1 MIRNHPTPATSLTGF
16 QAPAAAAVKVLA
28 FAAMGL
34 ALLGGALSGCA
45 GKAKPSSST
54 AIGASASG
62 ATASAGNPTFA
73 IRYPGSEYLIDY
85 EKYGEFKGAGT
96 SDFQYVIKNHPLLIK
111 ASGEGVYPN
120 IDWVKRDPLWEKAD
134 VHPGHLTHWKEQ
146 KDPAKKFFMWTQ
158 AWEEWG
164 VRQFFTA
171 VTLNENGHTLQALK
185 AFHAVIV
192 NFPRSASYS
201 QDGKYVWYVAPAS
214 RQQIEII
221 LTKHPE
227 LGLRFDGFAFDV
239 KNGDDTDLR
248 NDIITVSPGR
258 FTGPWVGKE
267 NPDGYP
273 AEDYVVETRDLSV
286 RKLPLTLK
294 HPGEGLFIN
303 YAKYGRFEKVGEEGY
318 RYVMTDSAGLAK
330 AVGEG
335 IWPNTSDVMAN
346 PLWKKM
352 EESGWMRNSHW
363 ENVDFKAP
371 TPMYFSW
378 ATAGEDPGRKLFYTA
393 EALKYAGMMQND
405 MGLIVQAL
413 KAYHAIMI
421 HFPGT
426 VMYAPE
432 KAYLW
437 YVANAAQSK
446 IIYLLDKYPNLK
458 TEYKDAF
465 VFVRN
470 EYDIMPENDVITC
483 NPGRFVKVASKEE
496 PKAAKGKPAKAAKA
510 DPEPTVVAQR
520 GKGEVQVR
528 RFSNGHW
535 QMFVKDKPF
544 TVQAVLYEP
553 TPVGDSPHDHSL
565 RNWQQVD
572 ENKNGKADGPYDSWV
587 DKNHND
593 KQDADE
599 PTVGDFAL
607 MRDMGVNAIRF
618 YHMPINRVEY
628 DKGGMNK
635 ALLRDMYKTYGIR
648 AIIGDLMGAYTVG
661 SGADY
666 EVGTDYRDPKQCA
679 TMMKVIRDLVEDN
692 KDEPYVLMWLLG
704 NENNMNNQYGGVNAT
719 HTLAG
724 VYPEAYGRFL
734 NEVCK
739 MIHEIDPNHPVG
751 IANLESQLI
760 ETYGK
765 WAPEI
770 DVLGI
775 NSYRGAEGFGN
786 LFSYA
791 QLRFDRPVVITEYG
805 SDVLNVG
812 KDTVFVDERSQLEY
826 HRNAWENIVANS
838 AGHKGTGNAIGGMI
852 FEWVDEWWKSN
863 KGPKEMHE
871 YTKDSPMPFQ
881 DGWSSEEWLGL
892 NGQGLGKHSP
902 FLRQPREV
910 CGYYKKVW
918 NHALAYEAKDG
929 RVAPSGKLASAG
941 RRKK

>member
-1 MIRNHPTPATSLTGF
+1 MKPNYKLSILRYAG
-16 QAPAAAAVKVLA
+16 AASALMALSVLA
-28 FAAMGL
+28 A
-34 ALLGGALSGCA
+34 CA
-45 GKAKPSSST
+45 GKKAAAP
-54 AIGASASG
+54 ASAPADG
-62 ATASAGNPTFA
+62 KPTFA

-85 EKYGEFKGAGT
+85 EKYGEFKGVGT
-96 SDFQYVIKNHPLLIK
+96 TEYQYIIKNHPLLIK

-120 IDWVKRDPLWEKAD
+120 IEWVKRDPLWEKAA
-134 VHPGHLTHWKEQ
+134 VKPGHLTHWKEE

-185 AFHAVIV
+185 AFHATIV
-192 NFPRSASYS
+192 NFPHSASYS
-201 QDGKYVWYVAPAS
+201 QDGKYVWYVAPAA

-221 LTKHPE
+221 LDKHPE
-227 LGLRFDGFAFDV
+227 LGLKFAGFAFDC

-248 NDIITVSPGR
+248 NDIISVSPGR
-258 FTGPWVGKE
+258 FVGAWVAKE

-273 AEDYVVETRDLSV
+273 ADDYAVETRDMKI
-286 RKLPLTLK
+286 RKIPLTLK
-294 HPGEGLFIN
+294 NPGEGLFLD
-303 YAKYGRFEKVGEEGY
+303 YKKYGHFQDVGGEGY
-318 RYVMTDSAGLAK
+318 KYVMTDSAGLAK

-335 IWPNTSDVMAN
+335 IWPNTSDVEKN
-346 PLWKKM
+346 PLYAKM
-352 EESGWMRNSHW
+352 VESGWMRNSHW

-393 EALKYAGMMQND
+393 EALKYAGIIQND
-405 MGLIVQAL
+405 MGLIVQAI

-446 IIYLLDKYPNLK
+446 ILYLLDKYPQLK
-458 TEYKDAF
+458 TEYKDAY
-465 VFVRN
+465 VFVAN
-470 EYDIMPENDVITC
+470 EYDIIPENDIVTC
-483 NPGRFVKVASKEE
+483 NPGRFVKVA
-496 PKAAKGKPAKAAKA
+496 AKPELKGKAAKA
-510 DPEPTVVAQR
+510 AAAQAAVQAEKDSRVVEQR
-520 GKGEVQVR
+520 GKGQVQLR
-528 RFSNGHW
+528 KYANGNW
-535 QMFVKDKPF
+535 RMFVDDKPF
-544 TVQAVLYEP
+544 TIQSVLYEP
-553 TPVGDSPHDHSL
+553 TTVGDSPHDFTL
-565 RNWQQVD
+565 RNWREVD
-572 ENKNGKADGPYDSWV
+572 DNKNGRADAPYDTWV
-587 DKNHND
+587 DKNRND

-599 PTVGDFAL
+599 PAVGDFQ
-607 MRDMGVNAIRF
+607 MMKEMGVNAIRF
-618 YHMPINRVEY
+618 YHMPKDRTLY
-628 DKGGMNK
+628 DKGGMHK
-635 ALLRDMYKTYGIR
+635 EILRDMFTTYGIR
-648 AIIGDLMGAYTVG
+648 AIIGDLAGAYTVG

-666 EVGTDYRDPKQCA
+666 ETGTDYRDEKQCA

-724 VYPEAYGRFL
+724 VYPEAYGKFL
-734 NEVCK
+734 NDVAA

-765 WAPEI
+765 YAPGI

-786 LFSYA
+786 LFAYA

-805 SDVLNVG
+805 SDALSIG
-812 KDTVFVDERSQLEY
+812 KDTVIIDERSQLEY
-826 HRNAWENIVANS
+826 HKNAWEDIVRNM
-838 AGHKGTGNAIGGMI
+838 AGNRGQGNAIGGMV

-863 KGPKEMHE
+863 KGPKEMHQ

-892 NGQGLGKHSP
+892 NGQGLGRHSP
-902 FLRQPREV
+902 YQRQPREV
-910 CGYYKKVW
+910 CAYYRKAW
-918 NHALAYEAKDG
+918 NLPGSREAKA
-929 RVAPSGKLASAG
+929 APRDTKALASAKG
-941 RRKK
+941 KK